1 MTIYNYSSHT
11 LKNLPGVSMN
21 KKEVEKKFM
30 TSAKFSEEIENIV
43 KNGNGLVNYI
53 EAIIC
58 FCQDQEIEME
68 TVPKLISKSLKQKLQ
83 YDAQKL
89 NYIKKT
95 SRGVLPL

>member
-1 MTIYNYSSHT
+1 
-11 LKNLPGVSMN
+11 MN
-21 KKEVEKKFM
+21 KREVEKKFM
-30 TSAKFSEEIENIV
+30 TSAKFAEEIESIV

-53 EAIIC
+53 DAIIC
-58 FCQDQEIEME
+58 FCQENDIEME

-89 NYIKKT
+89 NFIKKT

>member
-1 MTIYNYSSHT
+1 
-11 LKNLPGVSMN
+11 MN

-58 FCQDQEIEME
+58 FCQDEEIEME

>member
-1 MTIYNYSSHT
+1 
-11 LKNLPGVSMN
+11 MN

-30 TSAKFSEEIENIV
+30 TSARFAEEIESIV
-43 KNGNGLVNYI
+43 KRGNGLVNYI
-53 EAIIC
+53 DAIVS
-58 FCQDQEIEME
+58 FCQENEIEME
-68 TVPKLISKSLKQKLQ
+68 TVPKLMSKSLKQKLQ

>member
-1 MTIYNYSSHT
+1 
-11 LKNLPGVSMN
+11 MN

-30 TSAKFSEEIENIV
+30 TSAKFAEEIETIV
-43 KNGNGLVNYI
+43 KNGKGMVNYI
-53 EAIIC
+53 DAIIG
-58 FCQDQEIEME
+58 FCSDNDIELE
-68 TVPKLISKSLKQKLQ
+68 TVPKLMSKSLKQKLQ

>member
-1 MTIYNYSSHT
+1 
-11 LKNLPGVSMN
+11 MN

-58 FCQDQEIEME
+58 FCQDKEIEME

>member
-1 MTIYNYSSHT
+1 
-11 LKNLPGVSMN
+11 MN
-21 KKEVEKKFM
+21 NKEVEKKYM

>member
-1 MTIYNYSSHT
+1 
-11 LKNLPGVSMN
+11 MN

>member
-1 MTIYNYSSHT
+1 
-11 LKNLPGVSMN
+11 MN

-30 TSAKFSEEIENIV
+30 TSAKFSEEIETIV